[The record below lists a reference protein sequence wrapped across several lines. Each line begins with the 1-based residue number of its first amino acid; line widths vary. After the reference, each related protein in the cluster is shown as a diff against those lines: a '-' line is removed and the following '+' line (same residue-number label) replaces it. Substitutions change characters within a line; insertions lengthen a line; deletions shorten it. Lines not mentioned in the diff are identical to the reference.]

1 MVTNTRLK
9 VSGFGVKCLKIFLF
23 TVTILVV
30 AAIISAFYMLPDKWV
45 KWLVIVLAFS
55 AAEFVLFWTGII
67 AVYTT
72 SVQLGIKTRVLGALF
87 GMIPVLNIIFLV
99 KIIKTV
105 SKEVIFE
112 RENSD

>member
-55 AAEFVLFWTGII
+55 AAD
-67 AVYTT
+67 
-72 SVQLGIKTRVLGALF
+72 
-87 GMIPVLNIIFLV
+87 FLDRHNRCLYH
-99 KIIKTV
+99 IGTAG
-105 SKEVIFE
+105 
-112 RENSD
+112 D